1 MGPMGPKGPMG
12 APWGPWGPMGA
23 PWGPLGPP
31 IQSLQICWVDLST
44 GLSLYWWDLA
54 SLAKPWDLE
63 NLNWAS
69 LKKHGLAYF
78 QNILKIG
85 VCFQTILKKYP
96 LLRARR
102 RPEGAAEGGTGG
114 IFWK

>member
-1 MGPMGPKGPMG
+1 M
-12 APWGPWGPMGA
+12 
-23 PWGPLGPP
+23 GPLGPYEAGGREP
-31 IQSLQICWVDLST
+31 SGSELARPPAT
-44 GLSLYWWDLA
+44 HWDLA
-54 SLAKPWDLE
+54 SLAKPWNLE
-63 NLNWAS
+63 NLNWAT

-102 RPEGAAEGGTGG
+102 RPEGAAEGGAGG
-114 IFWK
+114 IFSK

>member
-1 MGPMGPKGPMG
+1 MRVLEQRTVRSALKGK
-12 APWGPWGPMGA
+12 
-23 PWGPLGPP
+23 L
-31 IQSLQICWVDLST
+31 LQGVLKAWAKNPTTV
-44 GLSLYWWDLA
+44 WDLA
-54 SLAKPWDLE
+54 SLAKPWNLE
-63 NLNWAS
+63 NLNWAT

-102 RPEGAAEGGTGG
+102 RPEGAAEGGAGG
-114 IFWK
+114 IFSK

>member
-1 MGPMGPKGPMG
+1 MPLRAAPQQG
-12 APWGPWGPMGA
+12 AQGGWGGFLCLP
-23 PWGPLGPP
+23 
-31 IQSLQICWVDLST
+31 
-44 GLSLYWWDLA
+44 WDLA
-54 SLAKPWDLE
+54 SLAKPWNLE
-63 NLNWAS
+63 NLELAT

-102 RPEGAAEGGTGG
+102 RPEGAAEGGAGG
-114 IFWK
+114 IFSK